1 MLIGYA
7 NYDIT
12 LGPNPEFQML
22 SKYKNII
29 CEKFNIDPKIF
40 GLSMGMSQ
48 DFEHAVSME
57 KLI

>member
-7 NYDIT
+7 NYDLT

-22 SKYKNII
+22 SKHKKIV
-29 CEKFNIDPKIF
+29 CEKFDIDPENF

-48 DFEHAVSME
+48 DFEHAVS
-57 KLI
+57 I